1 MAGSHLLSGCRWLS
15 QEPLWIICVHLP
27 LSSFDGQVFVFLFS
41 SPSGEKWELPGA
53 AVSQVIRKAIREGLN
68 LGVMFFTGIREGGHG
83 LSYSSSSKNSSH
95 RGRSTKFKDWEKNK
109 EKIK

>member
-1 MAGSHLLSGCRWLS
+1 MSGSHLLSGFRWLS

-27 LSSFDGQVFVFLFS
+27 LSPFDGHVFIFLFS
-41 SPSGEKWELPGA
+41 SLSGEKGKMPGA
-53 AVSQVIRKAIREGLN
+53 TAFQVIRKAVREGLN
-68 LGVMFFTGIREGGHG
+68 LGVMFFSGIREGGHG

-95 RGRSTKFKDWEKNK
+95 GGRSTKFKDWEKSK